1 MNMQREKEWHTYRF
15 YPKYE
20 YQLDE
25 VVHQIVMPLASDLT
39 GEVHYYYYLRR
50 EDHHGHHIMAG
61 FRLADEEAE
70 RLRFRIRHDCNQ
82 LLHAMEDERPRLRRR
97 QLPSENPAEQQ
108 PAVRPY
114 KREPVFGE
122 NPAAGIVWP
131 DLLLKRS
138 TDLAFFNIE
147 NELLGGTDRAAAVT
161 LMMHQA
167 IRSGLCST
175 DAAVRFLEKYAAHC
189 IQTCADPDLSGSLDR
204 AVAMNEREFRSQWT
218 RSLNNVHLLRT
229 IRPFIEELASVRHQ
243 VEDQLIPSPPFE
255 EFLFHYLHDTNNRL
269 GISHEEEAYIAK
281 LLHKSLEKNSK
292 YA

>member
-1 MNMQREKEWHTYRF
+1 MQLEKEWHTYRF

-25 VVHQIVMPLASDLT
+25 VVHQIVMPLTSDLT

-61 FRLADEEAE
+61 FQLSDEEAE
-70 RLRFRIRHDCNQ
+70 RLRFRIRHDCN
-82 LLHAMEDERPRLRRR
+82 LLLQSMDDEKPKLRRR
-97 QLPSENPAEQQ
+97 QLPSENTARQQ

-138 TDLAFFNIE
+138 TDIAFLIIE
-147 NELLGGTDRAAAVT
+147 NELLGGADRAAAVT

-175 DAAVRFLEKYAAHC
+175 DAAIRFLEKYAAHC
-189 IQTCADPDLSGSLDR
+189 IQTCADPDLAESLDR
-204 AVAMNEREFRSQWT
+204 AVAMNEREFRNQWT

-281 LLHKSLEKNSK
+281 LLHKSLEKSSK

>member
-1 MNMQREKEWHTYRF
+1 MQREKEWHTYRF

-25 VVHQIVMPLASDLT
+25 VVHQIVMPLAADLS

-50 EDHHGHHIMAG
+50 KDHHGHHIMAG
-61 FRLADEEAE
+61 FRLSDEEAE
-70 RLRFRIRHDCNQ
+70 RLRFRIRHDCNL
-82 LLHAMEDERPRLRRR
+82 LLHSMEDEKPRLRRR
-97 QLPSENPAEQQ
+97 QLPSDNMAEQQ

-138 TDLAFFNIE
+138 TDLAFLVIE

-175 DAAVRFLEKYAAHC
+175 NAASQFLEKYAAHC
-189 IQTCADPDLSGSLDR
+189 IQTCADPDLAESLDR
-204 AVAMNEREFRSQWT
+204 AATMNEREFRSQWT

-243 VEDQLIPSPPFE
+243 VEDQLIPSPPFA

-281 LLHKSLEKNSK
+281 LLHKSLEKSSK

>member
-1 MNMQREKEWHTYRF
+1 MQREKEWHIYRF

-25 VVHQIVMPLASDLT
+25 VVRQVVMPLASDLT

-50 EDHHGHHIMAG
+50 QDHYGHHIMAG
-61 FRLADEEAE
+61 FQLCDEGAE
-70 RLRFRIRHDCNQ
+70 RLRFRIRHDCNL
-82 LLHAMEDERPRLRRR
+82 LLHAMEEEKPRRRRR
-97 QLPSENPAEQQ
+97 QKPSENKVEQQ

-122 NPAAGIVWP
+122 NPSAGIVWP

-138 TDLAFFNIE
+138 TDLAFFIIE
-147 NELLGGTDRAAAVT
+147 NEFLGGTDRSAAVT
-161 LMMHQA
+161 LLMHQA

-175 DAAVRFLEKYAAHC
+175 DAAIRFLEKYSMHC
-189 IQTCADPDLSGSLDR
+189 IQNCADPDLMESLDR
-204 AVAMNEREFRSQWT
+204 AVAMNEQEFRSQWT

-229 IRPFIEELASVRHQ
+229 IRPFIEELTSVRHQ
-243 VEDQLIPSPPFE
+243 VEEQLIPSPPFE

-269 GISHEEEAYIAK
+269 GICHEEEAYISK
-281 LLHKSLEKNSK
+281 LLHKSLEKSSK

>member
-1 MNMQREKEWHTYRF
+1 MQREKEWHIYRF

-20 YQLDE
+20 YHLDE
-25 VVHQIVMPLASDLT
+25 VIHQIVMPLASDLT

-50 EDHHGHHIMAG
+50 EDHHGHHVMAG
-61 FRLADEEAE
+61 FLLCDEVAE
-70 RLRFRIRHDCNQ
+70 RLRYRIRHDCNL
-82 LLHAMEDERPRLRRR
+82 LLHEIGEEKPKRRR
-97 QLPSENPAEQQ
+97 GRPLAGGPAEQQ

-122 NPAAGIVWP
+122 NSAAGIVWP

-138 TDLAFFNIE
+138 TDLAFFIIE
-147 NELLGGTDRAAAVT
+147 NELLGGPDRAAAVT
-161 LMMHQA
+161 LLMHQA

-175 DAAVRFLEKYAAHC
+175 AAATRFLEKYADHC
-189 IQTCADPDLSGSLDR
+189 IQTCADPALEESLDQ
-204 AVAMNEREFRSQWT
+204 AVAINEREFRSQWT

-229 IRPFIEELASVRHQ
+229 IRPFIEELTSVRHQ
-243 VEDQLIPSPPFE
+243 VEEQLIPSPPFE

-281 LLHKSLEKNSK
+281 LLHKSLEESSK

>member
-1 MNMQREKEWHTYRF
+1 MQREKQWHIYRF

-25 VVHQIVMPLASDLT
+25 VVRQVVMPLASDLT

-50 EDHHGHHIMAG
+50 QDHYGHHIMAG
-61 FRLADEEAE
+61 FQLCDEGAE
-70 RLRFRIRHDCNQ
+70 RLRFRIRHDCNL
-82 LLHAMEDERPRLRRR
+82 LLHAMEEEKPRRRRR
-97 QLPSENPAEQQ
+97 QKPSENKVEQQ

-122 NPAAGIVWP
+122 SPSAGIVWP

-138 TDLAFFNIE
+138 TDLAFFIIE
-147 NELLGGTDRAAAVT
+147 NEFLGGTDRSAAVT
-161 LMMHQA
+161 LLMHQA

-175 DAAVRFLEKYAAHC
+175 DAAIRFLEKYSMHC
-189 IQTCADPDLSGSLDR
+189 IQNCTDPGLAESLDR
-204 AVAMNEREFRSQWT
+204 AVAMNEQEFRSQWT

-229 IRPFIEELASVRHQ
+229 IRPFIEELTSVRHQ
-243 VEDQLIPSPPFE
+243 VEEQLIPSPPFE
-255 EFLFHYLHDTNNRL
+255 EFLFPYLHDTNNRL
-269 GISHEEEAYIAK
+269 GICHEEEAYIAK
-281 LLHKSLEKNSK
+281 LLHKSLEKSSK

>member
-1 MNMQREKEWHTYRF
+1 MHLEKEWHTYRF

-61 FRLADEEAE
+61 FRLTDDEAE
-70 RLRFRIRHDCNQ
+70 RLRYRIRHDCNM
-82 LLHAMEDERPRLRRR
+82 LLQAMEEEKPRRRRR
-97 QLPSENPAEQQ
+97 QLPSENQSEQQ

-131 DLLLKRS
+131 DLLLKCS
-138 TDLAFFNIE
+138 TDIAFLVIE
-147 NELLGGTDRAAAVT
+147 NEILGGTDRATAVT
-161 LMMHQA
+161 LLMHQA

-175 DAAVRFLEKYAAHC
+175 DAAIGFLEKYAAHC
-189 IQTCADPDLSGSLDR
+189 IQACGDPDLAESLDR
-204 AVAMNEREFRSQWT
+204 AVVMNEREFRSQWT

-243 VEDQLIPSPPFE
+243 VEDQLVPSPPFE

-281 LLHKSLEKNSK
+281 LLHKSLEESSK

>member
-1 MNMQREKEWHTYRF
+1 MHLEKEWHTYRF

-25 VVHQIVMPLASDLT
+25 VVHQIVMPLASELT

-61 FRLADEEAE
+61 FRLTDDEAE
-70 RLRFRIRHDCNQ
+70 RLRYRIRHDCNM
-82 LLHAMEDERPRLRRR
+82 LLQAMEEDRPRRRRR
-97 QLPSENPAEQQ
+97 QLPTETPLEQQ

-138 TDLAFFNIE
+138 TDIAFLVIE
-147 NELLGGTDRAAAVT
+147 NEILGGTDRATAVT
-161 LMMHQA
+161 LLMHQA

-175 DAAVRFLEKYAAHC
+175 DAAIRFLEKYAAHC
-189 IQTCADPDLSGSLDR
+189 IQTCGDPDLSESLDR
-204 AVAMNEREFRSQWT
+204 AVVMNEREFRSQWT

-243 VEDQLIPSPPFE
+243 VEDQLVPSPPFE

-281 LLHKSLEKNSK
+281 LLHKSLEESSK